1 MGIHEAEEINRI
13 RKTMMSEIFPQINNG
28 YQNRDVGSS
37 EVTKQDKNPKNA
49 HLEIY
54 IQTQEKSK
62 TKKVLKC
69 QGKKTLVTEKQG

>member
-1 MGIHEAEEINRI
+1 MGIHEGEEINRI
-13 RKTMMSEIFPQINNG
+13 HNNEIFPQINNG
-28 YQNRDVGSS
+28 YQNTDVGSS

-62 TKKVLKC
+62 TKKILKEVR
-69 QGKKTLVTEKQG
+69 GKKTLVTEKQG

>member
-49 HLEIY
+49 HLKY
-54 IQTQEKSK
+54 IFKLKKNQKQKKS
-62 TKKVLKC
+62 
-69 QGKKTLVTEKQG
+69 